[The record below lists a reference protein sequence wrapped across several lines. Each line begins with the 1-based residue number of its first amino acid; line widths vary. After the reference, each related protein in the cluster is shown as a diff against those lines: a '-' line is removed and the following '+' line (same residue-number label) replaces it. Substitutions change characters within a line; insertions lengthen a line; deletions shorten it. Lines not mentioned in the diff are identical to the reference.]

1 MLADY
6 TFDIC
11 EDAPVYLG
19 AVLQYLVTEVIS
31 LAGETANNAR
41 KFKIKPRHLQMVFQ
55 NHEELCELMI
65 GEDNSI
71 GKISFKNDQL

>member
-1 MLADY
+1 MLVRY
-6 TFDIC
+6 STI
-11 EDAPVYLG
+11 E